1 MSYKKIVI
9 LAGSGK
15 STNIVYNALSKD
27 FDIEKVIIEEPIPR
41 IEFIKRRI
49 KRLGLIRVF
58 GQILFELMVVPYL
71 NVISY
76 KRMQEIKKQYGLCD
90 KPVDE
95 SKTIRVKSVNAD
107 ETIVLLKNINPDI
120 VVINGTRII
129 SDKVLDSIKASF
141 INMHAGITP
150 MYRGVHGA
158 YWALVENNMQACGVT
173 IHFVDKGIDTGKILE
188 QGVIT
193 TTLKDT
199 FVTYPLLQLAIGIP
213 LLKKAINNVLENHIE
228 IKPYPEGKSTLRSH
242 PTLWEY
248 LFYRIKY
255 RVK

>member
-1 MSYKKIVI
+1 MDHKKIII
-9 LAGSGK
+9 LAGKSK

-27 FDIEKVIIEEPIPR
+27 FDIEKIIIEEPISR

-49 KRLGLIRVF
+49 KRLGLIKVL
-58 GQILFELMVVPYL
+58 GQVLFELMVVPYL

-76 KRMQEIKKQYGLCD
+76 KRIQEIKKQYDLCD
-90 KPVDE
+90 EPIEE

-129 SDKVLDSIKASF
+129 SDKVLDSIKARF

-158 YWALVENNMQACGVT
+158 YWALVENNKQACGVT

-188 QGVIT
+188 QGLIT
-193 TTLKDT
+193 PTFKDT
-199 FVTYPLLQLAIGIP
+199 FVTYPVLQLAIGIP
-213 LLKKAINNVLENHIE
+213 LLKKAINNVLEDHVE
-228 IKPYPEGKSTLRSH
+228 VKPYPEGKSTLWSH

-248 LFYRIKY
+248 LWYRFRY
-255 RVK
+255 GVK